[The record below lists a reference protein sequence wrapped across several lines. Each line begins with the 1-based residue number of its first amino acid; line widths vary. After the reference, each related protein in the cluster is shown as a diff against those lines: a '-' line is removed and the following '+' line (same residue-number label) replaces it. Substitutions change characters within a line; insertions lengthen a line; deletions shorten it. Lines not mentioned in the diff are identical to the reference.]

1 MRTLQFLRIFSLA
14 AYLVIGIA
22 GQMIMLPMLFL
33 LIFKLVDFWSI
44 GQLFALL
51 AIAGLIGN
59 LFTIAWPRSKNVFL
73 MDLLSFLCLLA
84 PIIHLVI
91 INGIWMFNYLFFEI
105 PLLIFFVFHV
115 GSLVLSFQQYCR
127 GVEFRRD

>member
-1 MRTLQFLRIFSLA
+1 MLQFLRIFSLA
-14 AYLVIGIA
+14 AYLVIGIP

-115 GSLVLSFQQYCR
+115 GSLVLSFQQYRR

>member
-115 GSLVLSFQQYCR
+115 GSLVLSFQQYRR